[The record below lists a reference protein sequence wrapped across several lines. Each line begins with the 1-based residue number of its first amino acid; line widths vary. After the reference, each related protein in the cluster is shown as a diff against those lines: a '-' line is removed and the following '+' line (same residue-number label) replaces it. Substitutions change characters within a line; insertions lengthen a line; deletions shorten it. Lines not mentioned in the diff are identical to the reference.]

1 MVINNQPMTE
11 DIIKIRAALFA
22 VIRSGERKNRRAL
35 LVAYKH
41 IDKAA
46 RALGAPKMD
55 VPKRTS
61 TEPVY
66 EYQPEEVEEVEEP
79 SLLLATNAPD
89 EQPGPEKPRRKT
101 KKA

>member
-61 TEPVY
+61 TEPMY
-66 EYQPEEVEEVEEP
+66 EYQPEESEVVEEP
-79 SLLLATNAPD
+79 QTLLATNAPED
-89 EQPGPEKPRRKT
+89 QPGPEKPRRKT

>member
-1 MVINNQPMTE
+1 MVINYQQMTE

-22 VIRSGERKNRRAL
+22 LIRAGERKNRRAL

-46 RALGAPKMD
+46 RTLGAPKMD
-55 VPKRTS
+55 IPKRTGAA
-61 TEPVY
+61 PVY
-66 EYQPEEVEEVEEP
+66 EYKPEEMEEIEEP
-79 SLLLATNAPD
+79 QTLLATNAAED
-89 EQPGPEKPRRKT
+89 QPGPEKPRRKN